1 MPARIGI
8 RGVNV
13 MSRFATSHVA
23 ARVRALCIAASL
35 VSLVT
40 AAHADPLSGPGPLAD
55 QHAPAGVM
63 FDHMHKAGE
72 IMVEF
77 RYAGSFAGGSIL
89 HGEKSASDQ
98 EIIDSGLHAACLF
111 DETDRYDHE
120 HVHARY
126 HVCADRLA
134 DPHGD
139 ADVDEP

>member
-1 MPARIGI
+1 
-8 RGVNV
+8 

-98 EIIDSGLHAACLF
+98 EPPCRS
-111 DETDRYDHE
+111 E
-120 HVHARY
+120 HARR
-126 HVCADRLA
+126 HLILLHDAGAALRPQFGAKLVGIGAAVRADLHQVERA
-134 DPHGD
+134 
-139 ADVDEP
+139 ASAA